1 MKKKMSNL
9 ELITLAQKLY
19 QVSILSA
26 QLIES
31 NDTRMTDACANANI
45 STPTSFSFFQKL
57 AQSINE
63 ILFFFKLSNHIP

>member
-45 STPTSFSFFQKL
+45 STPTSFPFFQKL
-57 AQSINE
+57 AQM
-63 ILFFFKLSNHIP
+63 